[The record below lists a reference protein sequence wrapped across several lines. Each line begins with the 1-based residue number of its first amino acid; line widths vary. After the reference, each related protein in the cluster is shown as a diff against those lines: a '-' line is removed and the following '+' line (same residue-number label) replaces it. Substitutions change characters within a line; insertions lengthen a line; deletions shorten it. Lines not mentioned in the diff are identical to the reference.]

1 MRINILG
8 YNIFSKGGTSRSN
21 INLIKTF
28 LEKGHIVQYFNSQ
41 PFEASDITRLIIH
54 EDISSANFT
63 IFSSQFETKLST
75 GDVLIITRED
85 LFKYSRIIKQHN
97 KQIKIVGEIHGPL
110 EYINDEIDLALDSI
124 DCIRVSTE
132 SIKQKF
138 KQKYQYDAVFN
149 KYVNAQHINLNEK
162 PTNTK
167 RNLLIKSRFEDGI
180 KDISYVIKL
189 INYIKKNT
197 DKTDIQLY
205 IVGYGPSENLYK
217 NLVAYYNLQDNV
229 HINEKEPLNYIYVS
243 TSPYETLGYSI
254 LETIGI
260 GNQALIYAGNDN
272 VLNEIYEQYHGVSFL
287 TKHFEKDSEKLISVL
302 EGKYTR
308 EQRMEDIQN
317 LKINF
322 TNDNYADDYLKKI
335 SKMKI
340 KKGKERKLPS
350 YRFKKTHINKIQ
362 NLDHKRDLYEQLKKT
377 TMFKLLLNNN
387 IFFNRMKKMYTFR
400 KERLE
405 RKIMDGIEPD
415 ENKVFIESFHGNN
428 FSGDPKF
435 LALKIKEL
443 YKHKKV
449 YVSSVNSLVDIEV
462 RNAGLIPIRFG
473 STIYKKIFRSCKY
486 IFMNG
491 NSLDKV
497 FKHKDQIFIQTWHG
511 FPLKKMVNDLADK
524 KEKQAQLNKF
534 LPRMK
539 KWDYLITASNLNTL
553 LLKSAFK
560 LEKNHNL
567 TVLEL
572 GSPRNEYLINNNNEE
587 EWLRVQRKYL
597 FTNDKNMK
605 YILYC
610 PTWRQG
616 ERESLTQIDLIT
628 LLNQLPKNY
637 KIIVKLHPNEARLR
651 NKYNGLDARIH
662 CFYNEFVD
670 IQELYILCESM
681 ITDYSS
687 TIFDYAH
694 LNKPIFL
701 LQEDDSQYKKDV
713 GFYFDINEV
722 GRFPEA
728 ALNEAKL
735 AGQLTRVGTIDYSQ
749 MINRLMKND
758 KSNTSEN
765 ILKCIF
771 ENTKENVSKSS

>member
-41 PFEASDITRLIIH
+41 PFEDSDITRLIIH

-63 IFSSQFETKLST
+63 IFSSQYEAKLST

-97 KQIKIVGEIHGPL
+97 KEIKIVGEIHGPL
-110 EYINDEIDLALDSI
+110 EYINDEIDLALDAI

-132 SIKQKF
+132 SIKKKF
-138 KQKYQYDAVFN
+138 QEKYNYDAVFN
-149 KYVNAQHINLNEK
+149 KYVNAQHIDINCK
-162 PTNTK
+162 PANTK

-197 DKTDIQLY
+197 YKTDIQLY

-229 HINEKEPLNYIYVS
+229 HINEKEPLNYVYVS

-272 VLNEIYEQYHGVSFL
+272 VLKEIYEKYHGISFL
-287 TKHFEKDSEKLISVL
+287 TKHFQRDSEKLIAVL
-302 EGKYTR
+302 DGKYTK
-308 EQRMEDIQN
+308 EQRNEDIEN
-317 LKINF
+317 LKLDF
-322 TNDNYADDYLKKI
+322 TNENYADDYLKKI
-335 SKMKI
+335 SKMKV
-340 KKGKERKLPS
+340 KQAKEHKLPI
-350 YRFKKTHINKIQ
+350 YKFKKKRNHVNKIQ
-362 NLDHKRDLYEQLKKT
+362 KLDRKRDLYEQLKKT
-377 TMFKLLLNNN
+377 AMFKLLLNNN
-387 IFFNRMKKMYTFR
+387 IFFNRMKKMYNFR

-405 RKIMDGIEPD
+405 RKLMEGIEPD
-415 ENKVFIESFHGNN
+415 SNKVFIESFHGNN

-435 LALKIKEL
+435 LALKIKEQ
-443 YKHKKV
+443 YKNKKI

-486 IFMNG
+486 VFMNG

-497 FKHKDQIFIQTWHG
+497 YKHKNQVFIQTWHG
-511 FPLKKMVNDLADK
+511 FPLKKMVNDLEDK
-524 KEKQAQLNKF
+524 KEKQLQLNKF
-534 LPRMK
+534 IPRMK

-560 LEKNHNL
+560 LEKNENL

-572 GSPRNEYLINNNNEE
+572 GSPRNEYLINHNTEM
-587 EWLRVQRKYL
+587 EWLRIQRKYL
-597 FTNDKNMK
+597 FTNDKNIK

-616 ERESLTQIDLIT
+616 ERESLTQIDLIE

-651 NKYNGLDARIH
+651 NKYNALDARIH

-670 IQELYILCESM
+670 IQELYILCAAM

-701 LQEDDSQYKKDV
+701 LQEDNSQYKQDV

-728 ALNEAKL
+728 ALNEMKL
-735 AGQLTRVGTIDYSQ
+735 ATQLTRVGAIDYSQ
-749 MINRLMKND
+749 MISRLMKND
-758 KSNTSEN
+758 KSNSSEN
-765 ILKCIF
+765 ILKYIF
-771 ENTKENVSKSS
+771 TDNIEKSG